1 MVRAASWYHVVN
13 RGADRSLLFPT
24 AVARDEFVG
33 VLGEIAYGFAVE
45 VNAYCAMES
54 HYHVLARGD
63 EADLRRA
70 FLKLD
75 ADCSLTAEGA
85 RFRRMVFGRHLLQ
98 VTRYIHRN
106 PVDAGLVPRPGDWRW
121 SSYAG
126 YVNSLEAPPWLRS
139 TAVLGCLGSIGAR
152 HRYRVLVEN

>member
-1 MVRAASWYHVVN
+1 MVPALRVGFQVERPRSRRA
-13 RGADRSLLFPT
+13 RIRFQ
-24 AVARDEFVG
+24 RD
-33 VLGEIAYGFAVE
+33 
-45 VNAYCAMES
+45 
-54 HYHVLARGD
+54 
-63 EADLRRA
+63 ADLRRA